1 VSHPESFWN
10 DARHARKLLV
20 LDLGFLGDTVHLLP
34 ALWSIRQAWPEA
46 ELHVMVGEHV
56 TELLQVTPWV
66 DKVWG
71 YPRFPKGPKP
81 WQDLG
86 RVGKLRAAGFDA
98 VINLNGSD
106 RSSLLT
112 WLSGARWRLGR
123 RPQGGG
129 PWHWPFQF
137 THTVDHPYATMPVYE
152 QRWNCLGLA
161 GIPIGT
167 APEFRVDIS
176 PEGRRAAG
184 IAAEEDGTYI
194 HISPFTTQDQKEL
207 PEVELV
213 SLISSLQVDGREHR
227 VVVSCAPT
235 ERERLKLARILAPLA
250 KHPWRI
256 FDGSLKTMDL
266 VSVIAGAR
274 VHLGGDSGALH
285 LALMAGVPTVS
296 WFRKYEGLTDWAP
309 NALRHTVLVGQA
321 GGDQGLKG
329 IFANE
334 LLSATFS
341 TFSTNIA
348 SMDTAGIA
356 SIPSE
361 PHAVE

>member
-1 VSHPESFWN
+1 VSDSETFWN
-10 DARHARKLLV
+10 HAKHARKLLV

-34 ALWSIRQAWPEA
+34 SLWSIRQAWPEA
-46 ELHVMVGEHV
+46 ELHVMVAEHV
-56 TELLQVTPWV
+56 TELLEVTPWV
-66 DKVWG
+66 DHVWG

-86 RVGKLRAAGFDA
+86 RVRKLRAARFDA

-112 WLSGARWRLGR
+112 WLSGAPLCLGR

-129 PWHWPFQF
+129 PVHWPFQF

-161 GIPIGT
+161 GIPVGVK
-167 APEFRVDIS
+167 PEFHVTI
-176 PEGRRAAG
+176 PALGRRAAG
-184 IAAEEDGTYI
+184 ISAEEDGTYI

-207 PEVELV
+207 PESELV
-213 SLISSLQVDGREHR
+213 SLIASLQSGAPDQR
-227 VVVSCAPT
+227 VVVSCAPN
-235 ERERLKLARILAPLA
+235 ERERSKLARILSPLA
-250 KHPWRI
+250 QRPWRV

-285 LALMAGVPTVS
+285 LAVMAGIPTVS
-296 WFRKYEGLTDWAP
+296 WFRRYDGMCDWMPKCGAIH
-309 NALRHTVLVGQA
+309 RVLIGTCSGPLGMQE
-321 GGDQGLKG
+321 
-329 IFANE
+329 I
-334 LLSATFS
+334 SATQLVV
-341 TFSTNIA
+341 
-348 SMDTAGIA
+348 
-356 SIPSE
+356 
-361 PHAVE
+361 AVDEVAPQRQG

>member
-1 VSHPESFWN
+1 MSQSETFWN
-10 DARHARKLLV
+10 HAKQARKLLV

-34 ALWSIRQAWPEA
+34 SLWSIRQAWPEA
-46 ELHVMVGEHV
+46 ELHVMVAEHV

-66 DKVWG
+66 DQVWG

-86 RVGKLRAAGFDA
+86 RVSKLRAARFDA

-112 WLSGARWRLGR
+112 WLSGASFRLGR

-152 QRWNCLGLA
+152 QRWNCLALA
-161 GIPIGT
+161 GMPVG
-167 APEFRVDIS
+167 AKPEFNVTIPS
-176 PEGRRAAG
+176 EGRRTAG
-184 IAAEEDGTYI
+184 IAEKEDGTYI

-207 PEVELV
+207 PETELV
-213 SLISSLQVDGREHR
+213 SLISMLQSTAPGQR
-227 VVVSCAPT
+227 VVVSCAPN
-235 ERERLKLARILAPLA
+235 ERERSKLARILAPLA
-250 KHPWRI
+250 QRPWRV

-285 LALMAGVPTVS
+285 LAVMAGVPTVS
-296 WFRKYEGLTDWAP
+296 WFRRYDGMCDWMPKYNASHRVLIGTSSGSLGMQDIPAP
-309 NALRHTVLVGQA
+309 HLVSA
-321 GGDQGLKG
+321 M
-329 IFANE
+329 NE
-334 LLSATFS
+334 VA
-341 TFSTNIA
+341 
-348 SMDTAGIA
+348 
-356 SIPSE
+356 PQR
-361 PHAVE
+361 